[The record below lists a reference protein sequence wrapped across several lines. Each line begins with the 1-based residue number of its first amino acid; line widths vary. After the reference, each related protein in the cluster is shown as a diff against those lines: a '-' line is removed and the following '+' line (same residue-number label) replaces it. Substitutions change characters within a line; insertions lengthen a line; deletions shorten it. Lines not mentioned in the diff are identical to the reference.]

1 MKVRRSNERGFAD
14 HGWLKSHH
22 SFSFASFYDPNFMGF
37 GPLRVINDDKIAPQ
51 SGFGTH
57 PHQDMEIITYVVEGE
72 VTHKDTLG
80 SHGVIKPGEIQVMS
94 AGKGIQHSEHNLHS
108 ESLLHLLQI
117 WVMPKTKGLPPRY
130 QQVSF
135 DKEDSRKNWVKLVS
149 SKDQGGLVDID
160 QDLSLATTMMNK
172 DDKRSLEALNQK
184 GKFWLQ
190 LVSGEVQIGETLLKT
205 GDALYGQNIDLK
217 SPIESQVD
225 GTHILWFDMA

>member
-14 HGWLKSHH
+14 HGWLKSYH

-37 GPLRVINDDKIAPQ
+37 GPLRVINDDKIAAN

-80 SHGVIKPGEIQVMS
+80 SHGIIKPGEIQVMS

-117 WVMPKTKGLPPRY
+117 WVIPRTRGLPPRY

-135 DKEDSRKNWVKLVS
+135 DTQLAQKNWVKLVS
-149 SKDQGGLVDID
+149 AEGQGGLVDID
-160 QDLSLATTMMNK
+160 QDLVLATTKMNQG
-172 DDKRSLEALNQK
+172 DKRSLNTENSK
-184 GKFWLQ
+184 GRFWLQ
-190 LVSGEVQIGETLLKT
+190 LVTGEIQIGDFLLKT

-217 SPIESQVD
+217 DQIESKVD